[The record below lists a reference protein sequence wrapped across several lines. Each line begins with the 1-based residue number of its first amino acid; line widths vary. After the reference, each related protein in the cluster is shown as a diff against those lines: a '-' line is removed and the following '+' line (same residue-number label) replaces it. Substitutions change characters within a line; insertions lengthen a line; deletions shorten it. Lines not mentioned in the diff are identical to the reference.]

1 MSSSWSTSASA
12 WTVGYFDELYLQLF
26 PFPEAAQ
33 TDEEVAALAQLL
45 PSPPAPVLDLACG
58 QGRHAVR
65 LAQRGYQVVGVDAS
79 RTFLRDAQVTADQLG
94 IVVDLVESDMRD
106 IGYEGEFDAVVSF
119 FTAWG
124 YHDDAENQQVLER
137 IARSLRRGGRL
148 VMDIVHRDWLMSVYK
163 PKDWLT
169 LRDGTDVVVDR
180 HFDAVA
186 GVNVVTHRWQGPD
199 GQRNERQHR
208 LRIYTATEIDR
219 MLRRAGLQ
227 PTAWYGGLSLEPF
240 DHTSR
245 RLLVVA
251 ERTSGPVGG

>member
-1 MSSSWSTSASA
+1 MADEHGD

-33 TDEEVAALAQLL
+33 TDEEVEAVVELL
-45 PSPPAPVLDLACG
+45 PSPPARILDLACG

-65 LAQRGYQVVGVDAS
+65 LAQRGYDVVGIDTS
-79 RTFLRDAQVTADQLG
+79 LKFLRDARRAADELG
-94 IVVDLVESDMRD
+94 VAIDLVESDMREIVYD
-106 IGYEGEFDAVVSF
+106 REFDGVVSF

-124 YHDDAENQQVLER
+124 YHDDAENQNVLER
-137 IARSLRRGGRL
+137 IARSLRDGGRL
-148 VMDIVHRDWLMSVYK
+148 VLDIIHRDWLMSVYQ

-180 HFDAVA
+180 QFDAVR
-186 GVNVVTHRWQGPD
+186 GVNVVTHRWPGPD
-199 GQRNERQHR
+199 GKPNERQHR

-219 MLRRAGLQ
+219 MLRRAGLR
-227 PTAWYGGLSLEPF
+227 PTAWYGGPSLEPF
-240 DHTSR
+240 KHTSR

-251 ERTSGPVGG
+251 ERSEARVRP

>member
-1 MSSSWSTSASA
+1 VMADRDDD

-33 TDEEVAALAQLL
+33 TDDEVSALVQLL
-45 PSPPAPVLDLACG
+45 PCPPAKILDLACG

-65 LAQRGYQVVGVDAS
+65 LAQHGYQVVGVDTS
-79 RTFLRDAQVTADQLG
+79 RPFLGDAQRAADELGVTL
-94 IVVDLVESDMRD
+94 DLVESDMRE
-106 IGYEGEFDAVVSF
+106 IAYEREFDGVVSF

-124 YHDDAENQQVLER
+124 YHDDDENQHVLQR
-137 IARSLRRGGRL
+137 IARSLRDGGRL
-148 VMDIVHRDWLMSVYK
+148 VMDMIHRDWLMSVYT

-180 HFDAVA
+180 HFDAVR
-186 GVNVVTHRWQGPD
+186 GVNVVSHRWPGPD
-199 GQRNERQHR
+199 GRTNERQHR
-208 LRIYTATEIDR
+208 LRIYTATEIDG
-219 MLRRAGLQ
+219 MLRNAGLR
-227 PTAWYGGLSLEPF
+227 PTAWYGGPSLEPF

-251 ERTSGPVGG
+251 DRVQAITDP